1 MTHYTQQKKLIRNI
15 AFQAAHAIVDI
26 AQEVRAED
34 LTSPIKTENKW
45 KSFNRRMSAWAKG
58 SLAEALQTVT
68 KARGS
73 RLRLVNSAYTSQM
86 DSNTGQLSG
95 WRVGDKFYHTNG
107 EVTHADTNAALNIKQ
122 RGDDTDITLYT
133 PYREVKK
140 ILLARLSANGGVSSS
155 NICDRPSMTLV
166 AYEKSAST
174 ESELLRNIQI

>member
-1 MTHYTQQKKLIRNI
+1 
-15 AFQAAHAIVDI
+15 
-26 AQEVRAED
+26 
-34 LTSPIKTENKW
+34 
-45 KSFNRRMSAWAKG
+45 MSSWAKG

-95 WRVGDKFYHTNG
+95 RRVGDKFYHANG

-140 ILLARLSANGGVSSS
+140 ILLARLSATGGVSSS
-155 NICDRPSMTLV
+155 NTCDRPSMTLV

-174 ESELLRNIQI
+174 ESELLENYRSN